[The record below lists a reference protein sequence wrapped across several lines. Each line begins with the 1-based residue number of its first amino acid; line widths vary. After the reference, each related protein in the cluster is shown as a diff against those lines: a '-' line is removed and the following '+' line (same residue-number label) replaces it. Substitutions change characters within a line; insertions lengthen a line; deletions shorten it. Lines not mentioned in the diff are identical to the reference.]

1 MRLEARRL
9 KSEAGGSGRQKGAGG
24 RILEIG
30 SWGFLSV

>member
-9 KSEAGGSGRQKGAGG
+9 KSEAGGSGRLEGAGG